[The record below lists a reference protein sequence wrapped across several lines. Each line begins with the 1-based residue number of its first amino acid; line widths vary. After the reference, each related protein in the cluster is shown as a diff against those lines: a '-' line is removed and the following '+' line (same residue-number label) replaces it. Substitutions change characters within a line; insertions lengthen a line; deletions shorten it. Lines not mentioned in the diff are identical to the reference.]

1 MANKRIKSL
10 MPIDTGEW
18 LDSPRVNTLSYD
30 VRGIWLTLLCYMWES
45 PTRGIMA
52 HSNGKPYTKGQILR
66 ELQIDPIALEILI
79 ESGLLAIDNNGAY
92 YSPEMV
98 RKERISNIRRNAGR
112 KGGEITKGKVFA
124 VTQEITPQQQA
135 PVIVEP
141 PPESK
146 QDPPAPQLFDNEE
159 IPETPP
165 ELTPEQKAKAEKKK
179 KYKYAENVT
188 LTKDEYAKLCEEYTE
203 PATMRMIEI
212 LDNYKG
218 QNGRRYKSDYRAI
231 LNWVVNR
238 YNDEQLRY
246 GIRPPTNTTPTKS
259 AGGFGTV
266 APNATGTLPT
276 ATGASP
282 ESGDAP
288 EKGYAERF

>member
-1 MANKRIKSL
+1 

-30 VRGIWLTLLCYMWES
+30 VRGIWLTLLCYMWDS

-52 HSNGKPYTKGQILR
+52 HSNGKPYTKEQILR
-66 ELQIDPIALEILI
+66 ELQIDPISLEILI

-92 YSPEMV
+92 HSPEMV
-98 RKERISNIRRNAGR
+98 RKERISSVRRNAGR

-124 VTQEITPQQQA
+124 VIQEITPNQQA
-135 PVIVEP
+135 SVVVEP

-146 QDPPAPQLFDNEE
+146 QATPIPQLFNNEE
-159 IPETPP
+159 IPEMPP
-165 ELTPEQKAKAEKKK
+165 ELTPEQKAKAEKKR
-179 KYKYAENVT
+179 KYKYAENVS
-188 LTKDEYAKLCEEYTE
+188 LTRDEYAKLCEEHTE
-203 PATMRMIEI
+203 PAVKRMIEI

-218 QNGRRYKSDYRAI
+218 QNGKRYRSDYRAI

-246 GIRPPTNTTPTKS
+246 GTRPPTITTTAKP
-259 AGGFGTV
+259 AGGIGAF
-266 APNATGTLPT
+266 APNATRAVQITTGT
-276 ATGASP
+276 SP
-282 ESGDAP
+282 QSGDAP
-288 EKGYAERF
+288 AKDYSERF